1 MIRSDMICHGSQ
13 LCPGLGHC
21 GGDGKVGRQSGIHL
35 GKGTIS
41 QGGPGNG
48 DRKPQVGFFWE
59 GDVQLGY
66 IQWFAFLNMRI
77 AGNSGSLARA
87 ARLSFRVEWWLIQF
101 PPKVCAVVIV
111 IFLYLRI
118 LQGSWAPIG
127 TEGTSVNSAMIPWF
141 GSNSAVRDPMN
152 RSNCIAGFPQR
163 NYFSNLLWRKIS
175 CTNVS
180 GQQKRNP
187 ASPKFTI
194 SMGIETYW
202 NHQTMGGKDGIY
214 DIHGR
219 SHRWRTS
226 KRTWTRSGAQPRSSS
241 QQDIKK
247 RLALG

>member
-1 MIRSDMICHGSQ
+1 MGK
-13 LCPGLGHC
+13 LG
-21 GGDGKVGRQSGIHL
+21 GKVESTLEKEPSVKADLGMVIGSHRLGLFDFCFFL
-35 GKGTIS
+35 GKVMSNWGAS
-41 QGGPGNG
+41 N
-48 DRKPQVGFFWE
+48 DLRM
-59 GDVQLGY
+59 
-66 IQWFAFLNMRI
+66 NMRM
-77 AGNSGSLARA
+77 AGISGRWARA

-111 IFLYLRI
+111 IFLYLRV

-127 TEGTSVNSAMIPWF
+127 TEGTSVNSALIPWF

-163 NYFSNLLWRKIS
+163 NYFSNLLCRKIS

-226 KRTWTRSGAQPRSSS
+226 KRTWTRSGPQPSSSS
-241 QQDIKK
+241 QQNIKK